1 MQFVLLVL
9 NLHCIKAGKGNC
21 PLGFQI
27 CNLANHVCI
36 LEKKFQGAA
45 YSRSCPCRNA
55 PVATMRKNY
64 TANRYY
70 YLDVLNVN
78 HE

>member
-1 MQFVLLVL
+1 M
-9 NLHCIKAGKGNC
+9 
-21 PLGFQI
+21 
-27 CNLANHVCI
+27 VCI

-64 TANRYY
+64 TAKRYY
-70 YLDVLNVN
+70 YIVILNVN
-78 HE
+78 HRNKKITPRLIGVCGSITN